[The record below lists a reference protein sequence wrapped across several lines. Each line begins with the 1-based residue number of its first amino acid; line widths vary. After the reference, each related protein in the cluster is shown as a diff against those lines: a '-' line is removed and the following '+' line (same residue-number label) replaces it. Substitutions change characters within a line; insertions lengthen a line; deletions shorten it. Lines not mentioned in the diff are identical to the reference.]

1 MAFTSQPGVAQPG
14 LFHPGD
20 LESDTL
26 AVSGADT
33 AFATE
38 TGSIAVTLSS
48 SDTSAGTE
56 AQSSSATLSS
66 SDTSSGADTGS
77 LVVQVSSS
85 DTASSTDTGTVSVE
99 VTSSDTG
106 SGTETGSIAATVSS
120 TDTGSST
127 EEGSLDIT
135 VQVSQTDTASGTE
148 TQSFAATLSSSDTN
162 TGTDS
167 EDINELGNPFPD
179 DDETVFSVDS
189 QSFVATLPTFEDTGS
204 ASSES
209 ESIVVAV
216 SSFDTG
222 SGTDSSGSVS
232 VAVSSSDTASLSGE
246 TSDFEFGAEG
256 LDTASASESH
266 SIAVTL
272 SDSDTAGAVD
282 SHTPFPAGPVE
293 IGDYAVSL
301 VMGPATVYI
310 ADFESPE
317 PLDSDITTD
326 PSSLYWVDIGTTLD
340 GVTILVKHEFESPE
354 LVQVPDKAMSRLK
367 RRRIT
372 ASFSMAEPTLNNI
385 LYALDNGTLDS
396 GVGYSS
402 YTPPAVMDRA
412 TPLTYRAVMIDGW
425 APGFSETN
433 ENQHRR
439 RRVILRKC
447 LSIEGTNMTYSK
459 DKLTSCDVT
468 WAVHRVDGTT
478 PPFKIIDEE

>member
-33 AFATE
+33 ASATE
-38 TGSIAVTLSS
+38 TGSLSVALS
-48 SDTSAGTE
+48 GTDTGSGTE
-56 AQSSSATLSS
+56 TQSSSASFSNT
-66 SDTSSGADTGS
+66 DTGS
-77 LVVQVSSS
+77 GTDSGTLVVAVS
-85 DTASSTDTGTVSVE
+85 
-99 VTSSDTG
+99 SSDTG
-106 SGTETGSIAATVSS
+106 SGTDTGSVSVAVTTSDTASTVETDSVS
-120 TDTGSST
+120 VTTSDTDTGSADET
-127 EEGSLDIT
+127 ESLDIT
-135 VQVSQTDTASGTE
+135 VQVSQTDTSSGTE
-148 TQSFAATLSSSDTN
+148 TQSFAAALSDSDTN
-162 TGTDS
+162 AGADS
-167 EDINELGNPFPD
+167 EDINELGDPNPD
-179 DDETVFSVDS
+179 DADTAFSEDTH
-189 QSFVATLPTFEDTGS
+189 SFVATLPTSGDTSSAASESESVSVNISSSDTGS
-204 ASSES
+204 A
-209 ESIVVAV
+209 
-216 SSFDTG
+216 
-222 SGTDSSGSVS
+222 TDSSGSVS

-256 LDTASASESH
+256 LDTASVSESH

-272 SDSDTAGAVD
+272 SSSDGAAGVD

-468 WAVHRVDGTT
+468 WAVHRIDGTT